1 MRIAADPVLAPA
13 QLTAVALEARSGA
26 QPAVQLPAASFRP
39 PAGQPAAAA
48 GRVLRYSL
56 EIGLQRNTGALAAVS
71 ETLRA
76 ADGDGDFVAVREAA
90 YRREL
95 ASWRTHRTI
104 PAALARPWRRG

>member
-1 MRIAADPVLAPA
+1 MR
-13 QLTAVALEARSGA
+13 RSA
-26 QPAVQLPAASFRP
+26 SRRDAELPAASFRP

-104 PAALARPWRRG
+104 PATLARPWRRG